1 MIKNGLATNWLLG
14 RSWNN
19 KFITNVWQ
27 RSRYK
32 NNTTHIPSHRIYL
45 ITEQYFNVV
54 WNVYILYE
62 VIQGYKR
69 KKKCPANPLSLLW
82 LSTPISF
89 GRLCH
94 PLPAKILPKF
104 SIKISYSI
112 KKKKKN
118 QIFQKTK
125 TLVADNRTQVHTF
138 TFFEIE
144 ASLKYLGA

>member
-112 KKKKKN
+112 KKKKKIKYSRK
-118 QIFQKTK
+118 QRRLLLTTGHRCIH
-125 TLVADNRTQVHTF
+125 LL
-138 TFFEIE
+138 
-144 ASLKYLGA
+144 SLK

>member
-69 KKKCPANPLSLLW
+69 KKKMSCQSFVPALV
-82 LSTPISF
+82 I
-89 GRLCH
+89 H
-94 PLPAKILPKF
+94 PYI
-104 SIKISYSI
+104 IW
-112 KKKKKN
+112 
-118 QIFQKTK
+118 
-125 TLVADNRTQVHTF
+125 
-138 TFFEIE
+138 
-144 ASLKYLGA
+144 